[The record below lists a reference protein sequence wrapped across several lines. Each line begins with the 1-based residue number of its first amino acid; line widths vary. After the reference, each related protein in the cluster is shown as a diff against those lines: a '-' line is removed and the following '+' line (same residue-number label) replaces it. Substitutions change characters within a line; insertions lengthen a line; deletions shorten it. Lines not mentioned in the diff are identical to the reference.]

1 MCTPSLLVYVMHNSL
16 ALLPLLGET
25 QDCAVCESI
34 LQLMLCT
41 FCRWA
46 VLDVGVSG
54 PASGYDD
61 QTLLKAAGYLEGVMT
76 HQCEWRHTAHTADA
90 LSHPSHPPR
99 PLLPVTLLQTNIP
112 HLPELVRTVLQQGKA
127 RSSGEG

>member
-1 MCTPSLLVYVMHNSL
+1 MLCVTAYV
-16 ALLPLLGET
+16 
-25 QDCAVCESI
+25 

-54 PASGYDD
+54 PVSGYDD

-90 LSHPSHPPR
+90 LPHPSSSPH
-99 PLLPVTLLQTNIP
+99 PLLPVTCCRLIYLTYQN
-112 HLPELVRTVLQQGKA
+112 LYGLFFNKAKPEVVEKA
-127 RSSGEG
+127 RTWYLEQVCTHPLVSTSSHHF